1 LVELERGCEEQVH
14 PGFGLGAVILQVGL
28 DRALDFRK
36 SVLLAEELD
45 IDPELGRRGVVGLVV
60 GIVVEDWLAA
70 GSR

>member
-1 LVELERGCEEQVH
+1 
-14 PGFGLGAVILQVGL
+14 VILQVGL